1 VVWRRVALFFVLLI
15 LIGAIANATVPRE
28 KDAAPVETTPSLG
41 SSAAPPADIVHARLP
56 AENAIVA
63 HVGNVVQI
71 EVAHDAQDVVQVP
84 ALGIE
89 EPVERGIDAQL
100 VFDADRAGRFAVTLR
115 DAGKRVGT
123 LDVKEAG

>member
-1 VVWRRVALFFVLLI
+1 VIWRRVALFFVLLI

-28 KDAAPVETTPSLG
+28 KGAPVESTPPLPAP
-41 SSAAPPADIVHARLP
+41 AAPPADIVHARLP
-56 AENAIVA
+56 AENDIVA

-71 EVAHDAQDVVQVP
+71 EVAHDAQDVVQVQ
-84 ALGIE
+84 ALGVE

-115 DAGKRVGT
+115 DAGERVGT
-123 LDVKEAG
+123 VDVKEAG

>member
-15 LIGAIANATVPRE
+15 VIGVIANATVPRE
-28 KDAAPVETTPSLG
+28 RDNPVETTPPL
-41 SSAAPPADIVHARLP
+41 ATPTAPADIVHARLP

-63 HVGNVVQI
+63 HVGNVLQI
-71 EVAHDAQDVVQVP
+71 EVSHDAQDVVQVQ
-84 ALGIE
+84 ALGVE

-115 DAGKRVGT
+115 DTGKRLGT
-123 LDVKEAG
+123 IDVKEAG

>member
-1 VVWRRVALFFVLLI
+1 VIWRRVALFFVLLI

-28 KDAAPVETTPSLG
+28 KGAPVESTPPLPAP
-41 SSAAPPADIVHARLP
+41 AAPPADIVHARLP
-56 AENAIVA
+56 AQNDIVA

-71 EVAHDAQDVVQVP
+71 DVAHDAQDVVQVQ
-84 ALGIE
+84 ALGVE
-89 EPVERGIDAQL
+89 EPVERDIDAQL

-123 LDVKEAG
+123 VDVKEAG

>member
-28 KDAAPVETTPSLG
+28 KDATAPTAPPAAAP
-41 SSAAPPADIVHARLP
+41 AAPPADIVHARLP
-56 AENAIVA
+56 APNDVVA
-63 HVGNVVQI
+63 HVGDVVQI
-71 EVAHDAQDVVQVP
+71 DVAHDAQDVVQVA
-84 ALGIE
+84 ALGVE

-100 VFDADRAGRFAVTLR
+100 VFDADRAGRFGVTLR